1 MTRSD
6 AGITRSSHDGLDLVC
21 VEHGGVREVFATLLP
36 LPGDDLS
43 SLCLRVGRVL
53 DEPGSEVLELRA
65 FGPAAAFDP
74 LQEEVGRHLGPAN
87 WPLTFV
93 DGNSCT
99 GEVLAGLQL
108 HAVAGAGVETHHLQG
123 SPLGRLFE
131 SDQARYFV
139 LGNVLPPDA
148 TRSRPDQ
155 TKDTILRIEEVLASV
170 GMDLH
175 SIARTWFFVDDILG
189 WYGDFNAARTEIYA
203 NRGIFD
209 GYVPAS
215 TGIGGGNPAG
225 AAVLVS
231 VIAVEAK
238 GDDVTVAETPSPL
251 QCPAGDYGSS
261 FSRAA
266 ELASPEARTLF
277 VSGTASI
284 DADGHTVHVDDVSA
298 QIEQTFRVVE
308 AILESRGMGFADVS
322 RANAYFKNPVDAG
335 ALEGHATRHGL
346 PLSRIVV
353 SHDEICRDDL
363 LFEMEVDAVVP

>member
-1 MTRSD
+1 MTLSD
-6 AGITRSSHDGLDLVC
+6 AGITRSSQDGLDLVTIA
-21 VEHGGVREVFATLLP
+21 HGGVREVFATLLP
-36 LPGDDLS
+36 VSGDDLS
-43 SLCLRVGRVL
+43 SFCLRARQLL
-53 DEPGSEVLELRA
+53 DETGSEVLELRA
-65 FGPAAAFDP
+65 FGPSAAFEP
-74 LQEEVGRHLGPAN
+74 LQEEVGRHLDPVN

-108 HAVAGAGVETHHLQG
+108 HAVSGAGVETHYLQG

-139 LGNVLPPDA
+139 LGNVLPPDT
-148 TRSRPDQ
+148 TRTRPDQ
-155 TKDTILRIEEVLASV
+155 TRDTILRIEEGLASV
-170 GMDLH
+170 GMNLH

-189 WYGDFNAARTEIYA
+189 WYGDFNAARTEVYTD
-203 NRGIFD
+203 RGIFD

-225 AAVLVS
+225 AAVLAT
-231 VIAVEAK
+231 VIAMEAK

-266 ELASPEARTLF
+266 EMGTPGVRTLF

-284 DADGHTVHVDDVSA
+284 DPEGHTVHVDDVNA

-308 AILESRGMGFADVS
+308 AILESRGMGFEDVM
-322 RANAYFKNPVDAG
+322 RANAYFKNPADAG

-346 PLSRIVV
+346 PLSRIIV

-363 LFEMEVDAVVP
+363 LFEMEVDAVAP